1 VAAKTDT
8 PVDGVAGIRDLLA
21 ARCSAASIS
30 SEGNIMT
37 GKELLEQVRRSI
49 TMAGSNPP
57 TDRAVAEHLGISVA
71 GLAIWRA
78 RESVTPRQTVSLLGS
93 VARASQ
99 RRTQSEAIRP
109 VVEFF
114 QIQRATVRNGDN
126 FRIFDPGD
134 GDDEHPYL
142 SGLKHEL
149 ETRQGVYV
157 FYDSRGRALYV
168 GKTKAQSLW
177 KEINLAYNRD
187 RDPRLQ
193 SILRVQHPERRQD
206 FRTSDEMRRQIRS
219 INVRLHELANYV
231 SAYEVIPEMIGD
243 IESLLIRAFPNDL
256 LNKKIENLT
265 WE

>member
-1 VAAKTDT
+1 
-8 PVDGVAGIRDLLA
+8 
-21 ARCSAASIS
+21 
-30 SEGNIMT
+30 MT
-37 GKELLEQVRRSI
+37 GEELIEQVRLSI
-49 TMAGSNPP
+49 TVAGSSPP

-78 RESVTPRQTVSLLGS
+78 RESVTARHMARLLRS
-93 VARASQ
+93 VARASK
-99 RRTQSEAIRP
+99 RRTQSEAILP

-114 QIQRATVRNGDN
+114 QIQRVIVGNGGT
-126 FRIFDPGD
+126 FRIFNAGK

-142 SGLKHEL
+142 SGLKREL
-149 ETRQGVYV
+149 ETHRGVYI

-168 GKTKAQSLW
+168 GKAKVQHLW

-206 FRTSDEMRRQIRS
+206 FRTSDETRRQIRP
-219 INVRLHELANYV
+219 INVRLHELAEYV
-231 SAYEVIPEMIGD
+231 SAYQVADEMIGD

-265 WE
+265 WD